1 MPPKWLPHVEL
12 GRLGKAAKATNAK
25 TRYPPTGKAGNFA
38 DTNIADTL
46 ANVVPGYNDG
56 YRGTAPVGSYTAR
69 PAGFHDLGG
78 NVAEW
83 MNDFYAV
90 YPGMAEQLVTDPAGP
105 DSGDHHVVRDS
116 SWRQGSIG
124 ELRLSY
130 RDYSRVARPDLG
142 FRIAR
147 YAQ

>member
-1 MPPKWLPHVEL
+1 MPMGAPD
-12 GRLGKAAKATNAK
+12 A
-25 TRYPPTGKAGNFA
+25 
-38 DTNIADTL
+38 L

-56 YRGTAPVGSYTAR
+56 YRGTAPVGSFPAR
-69 PAGFHDLGG
+69 PAGYHDLGG

-83 MNDFYAV
+83 MNDYYAV
-90 YPGMAEQLVTDPAGP
+90 YPGMAAQLVTDPGGP
-105 DSGDHHVVRDS
+105 ETGDHHVVRDS
-116 SWRQGSIG
+116 GWRQGTIG

-130 RDYSRVARPDLG
+130 RDYSRAGRADLG

>member
-1 MPPKWLPHVEL
+1 
-12 GRLGKAAKATNAK
+12 
-25 TRYPPTGKAGNFA
+25 
-38 DTNIADTL
+38 
-46 ANVVPGYNDG
+46 
-56 YRGTAPVGSYTAR
+56 VGSFPAR
-69 PAGFHDLGG
+69 PAGFHDIGG

-83 MNDFYAV
+83 VNDYYAV
-90 YPGMAEQLVTDPAGP
+90 YPGMAAQLVTDPAGP
-105 DSGDHHVVRDS
+105 ASGDHHVVRDS

-130 RDYSRVARPDLG
+130 RDYSRAPRPDLG